1 MTAIAGLWD
10 AGRTGASDLLDAMG
24 SRASAHRSFRQLLPG
39 LEVAC
44 GRHAHRPGE
53 GVVADGEYAIVL
65 DGRLE
70 AADGAS
76 LIEPGRAVLAL
87 YKAQGVAGFA
97 ALKGEFAFAL
107 WDPERRRLICA
118 RDALGVRPLV
128 YRQIGGGFAFASE
141 ERGLA
146 PLYGREPLCDLR
158 VAEYLIGLAPPPD
171 KGLRSSVS
179 RVLAGTAAIIDADGL
194 HIERFDALSLPPETT
209 DPQPQQVRRFRD
221 LLRDAVARRCAGEDT
236 VDCFLSGGLDSS
248 SIGRLAAA
256 ETTRPVRTLSL
267 VDSVRPE
274 LSEQPY
280 IEAAIHGL
288 DFDVRFVEIGDYDPF
303 AGARDALVRHAGPIV
318 APNLLMMRPLYETAR
333 DGAVLL
339 DGHGG
344 DEVVSKGVGRLLD
357 LARAGSWFR
366 LYRELRGI
374 ADLYGE
380 SAPQMLATLYRG
392 FGFGR
397 HKLAGFE
404 RAARRM
410 RSRSG
415 PDIDADDPLNLLS
428 REFRVGS
435 QVDAAVAARWTPRPP
450 TGREAEHAVLI
461 GPQQTYAL
469 EVLDREAQDAG
480 AEGRCPFW
488 DRALIDY
495 SMSLPPRAKL
505 QGGWT
510 RFILREAMADVLPPE
525 ILWRRD
531 KHDFSAQLREGLR
544 RSPIVAPEGLEAA
557 RARLSPYLDVDRV
570 LALRGRLD
578 LREDPLP
585 GQALQALWRIG
596 LWSIWTE
603 GADVVPACSLNTD
616 GRHVPH

>member
-1 MTAIAGLWD
+1 MTAIAGLWG
-10 AGRTGASDLLDAMG
+10 AGRTKTSDLLDAMG
-24 SRASAHRSFRQLLPG
+24 RRASAHRSFRRLLPD

-44 GRHAHRPGE
+44 GRHARRPGE
-53 GVVADGEYAIVL
+53 GVVSDGAYAVVL

-76 LIEPGRAVLAL
+76 LVEPGRTILAL
-87 YKAQGVAGFA
+87 YRAQGVAGFA

-118 RDALGVRPLV
+118 RDALGVRPIV
-128 YRQIGGGFAFASE
+128 YRHTGGDFAFASE

-158 VAEYLIGLAPPPD
+158 VAEYLIGLAPPPE

-179 RVLAGTAAIIDADGL
+179 RVLGGTAVVIDADGL
-194 HIERFDALSLPPETT
+194 HIERFDTLSLPPETT
-209 DPQPQQVRRFRD
+209 DPHPQQVRRFHD
-221 LLRDAVARRCAGEDT
+221 LLRGAVSRRCAGEDT

-248 SIGRLAAA
+248 SIASLAAA
-256 ETTRPVRTLSL
+256 EAVRPVRTLSL
-267 VDSVRPE
+267 VDSDRPG
-274 LSEQPY
+274 LSERPF
-280 IEAAIHGL
+280 IDAAIDGL
-288 DFDVRFVEIGDYDPF
+288 DLDVGFVEVGDYDPF
-303 AGARDALVRHAGPIV
+303 AGARDALVRHAGPVV

-344 DEVVSKGVGRLLD
+344 DEVVSKGFGRLLD
-357 LARAGSWFR
+357 LARAASWFR
-366 LYRELRGI
+366 LYRELRGV

-380 SAPQMLATLYRG
+380 SAPKMLVTLYMA

-397 HKLAGFE
+397 HKLAGLA

-410 RSRSG
+410 RGHSAL
-415 PDIDADDPLNLLS
+415 DVEADDPLDLLS
-428 REFRVGS
+428 REFRAGS
-435 QVDAAVAARWTPRPP
+435 QVDAAVAARWKPRPS
-450 TGREAEHAVLI
+450 TGRAAEHAVLT

-495 SMSLPPRAKL
+495 SMSLPTRAKL
-505 QGGWT
+505 QDGWT

-531 KHDFSAQLREGLR
+531 KHDFSAQLLEGLR
-544 RSPIVAPEGLEAA
+544 KSPVVAPEGLEAA

-570 LALRGRLD
+570 LALRARLED
-578 LREDPLP
+578 PDDPLP

-603 GADVVPACSLNTD
+603 GLNAVPACSLNAE
-616 GRHVPH
+616 G